1 MKNTHAIRDLVY
13 PLVDQALTNTKTHN
27 AYKKYVNDFFSKR
40 DTEVYDALPCSRIAC
55 SEDEMDLLF
64 AALNIDKKFVTD
76 AITQTYYGPMTNF
89 NPRAAKHEFTVTQ
102 LCVIRWMVLNGDNKE
117 RDLSMLLLA
126 FSGKFYPSRHYNQWK
141 VCLPARHVMEYVV
154 NNKLSQKYD
163 LASEGSV
170 MGAVKSVGTTWL
182 NTYKTKFK
190 NFSDEDCV
198 YLIQQLHSRI
208 GSFLKNIADAYY
220 KAYSDKDIYMTY
232 SSDSFEEDNFHMAD
246 NDTLKV
252 EKLTESVMASITSN
266 GVDYKICRACS
277 DENIT
282 PGEAKAVI
290 ESIIMEPE
298 NILTI
303 KELISLIIST
313 YFMTTDDK
321 NVTDISFISY
331 TVAPKPNTKQ
341 KEILREK
348 EIIENFLCES
358 GTAYL
363 RRRSR
368 VSTRN
373 SYERCVKMYFALVI
387 HNIGRR
393 R

>member
-13 PLVDQALTNTKTHN
+13 PLVDQALNNSKTHN

-64 AALNIDKKFVTD
+64 VALNIDKKYVTD
-76 AITQTYYGPMTNF
+76 AIAQTYYGPMSNF
-89 NPRAAKHEFTVTQ
+89 NPRAAKHEFTVAQ
-102 LCVIRWMVLNGDNKE
+102 LCVIRWMVLNGDSKE
-117 RDLSMLLLA
+117 RDLAMLLLA

-182 NTYKTKFK
+182 NTYKSKFK
-190 NFSDEDCV
+190 NFNDEDCV

-282 PGEAKAVI
+282 PAEAKAVI
-290 ESIIMEPE
+290 ESIIMETE

-358 GTAYL
+358 GTAYM

-387 HNIGRR
+387 HNVGRR

>member
-1 MKNTHAIRDLVY
+1 M
-13 PLVDQALTNTKTHN
+13 
-27 AYKKYVNDFFSKR
+27 
-40 DTEVYDALPCSRIAC
+40 
-55 SEDEMDLLF
+55 
-64 AALNIDKKFVTD
+64 
-76 AITQTYYGPMTNF
+76 
-89 NPRAAKHEFTVTQ
+89 
-102 LCVIRWMVLNGDNKE
+102 
-117 RDLSMLLLA
+117 
-126 FSGKFYPSRHYNQWK
+126 
-141 VCLPARHVMEYVV
+141 
-154 NNKLSQKYD
+154 
-163 LASEGSV
+163 
-170 MGAVKSVGTTWL
+170 
-182 NTYKTKFK
+182 
-190 NFSDEDCV
+190 
-198 YLIQQLHSRI
+198 
-208 GSFLKNIADAYY
+208 KNIADAYY

-387 HNIGRR
+387 HNVGRR